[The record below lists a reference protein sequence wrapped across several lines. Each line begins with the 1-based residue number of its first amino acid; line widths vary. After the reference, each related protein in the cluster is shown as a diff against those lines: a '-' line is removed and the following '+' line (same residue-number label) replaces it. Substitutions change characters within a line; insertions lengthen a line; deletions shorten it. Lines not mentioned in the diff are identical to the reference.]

1 MNGYY
6 YLVNTLKDYLKATNV
21 INSVTIGDIFK
32 VDLNKQTIFPLSH
45 IIVNNAELA
54 ENTTSLNVSILFM
67 DIVDESK
74 AEVTDIWDGN
84 DNEQD
89 VLNTQLAL
97 ASRLTGALIRGG
109 LFTSLV
115 QVISAPNAEPFTD
128 RFENKVAGWTL
139 TFDVMIPNDMTIC

>member
-6 YLVNTLKDYLKATNV
+6 YVVNAIKDYIKATNF
-21 INSVTIGDIFK
+21 INTVTIGDIFK

-45 IIVNNAELA
+45 IIVNNAQIA
-54 ENTTSLNVSILFM
+54 ESTTSLNISILFM

-74 AEVTDIWDGN
+74 QLITDVWEGN

-97 ASRLTGALIRGG
+97 AQRLTGDLIRGT
-109 LFTSLV
+109 LFTNLI
-115 QVISAPNAEPFTD
+115 QVASAPNAEPFTD

-139 TFDVMIPNDMTIC
+139 TFDVIIPNDMTIC

>member
-6 YLVNTLKDYLKATNV
+6 YIVNTIKDYLKNTDF
-21 INSVTIGDIFK
+21 INSVTIGDIFG
-32 VDLNKQTIFPLSH
+32 VDLNKQTIFPLCH
-45 IIVNNAELA
+45 IIVNNATLN

-67 DIVDESK
+67 DLVDESK
-74 AEVTDIWDGN
+74 KEITDIWEGN

-97 ASRLTGALIRGG
+97 ASRLTSDLMRGT

-115 QVISAPNAEPFTD
+115 QVLTAPNAEPFVD
-128 RFENKVAGWTL
+128 RFENKIAGWTI
-139 TFDVMIPNDMTIC
+139 TFDVIIPNDMTIC

>member
-6 YLVNTLKDYLKATNV
+6 YVVNAIKDYLKATNF
-21 INSVTIGDIFK
+21 INTVTVGDIFK
-32 VDLNKQTIFPLSH
+32 VDLNKQTIYPLSH
-45 IIVNNAELA
+45 IIVNNAQIA
-54 ENTTSLNVSILFM
+54 ENNTSLNISILFM

-74 AEVTDIWDGN
+74 QLVTDIWDGN

-97 ASRLTGALIRGG
+97 AQKLSADLIRG
-109 LFTSLV
+109 SLYSNLI
-115 QVISAPNAEPFTD
+115 QIASAPNAEPFID

-139 TFDVMIPNDMTIC
+139 TFDVIIPNDMTIC

>member
-6 YLVNTLKDYLKATNV
+6 YVVNAIKDYLKATNF
-21 INSVTIGDIFK
+21 INTVTIGDIFK

-45 IIVNNAELA
+45 IIVNNAQLA
-54 ENTTSLNVSILFM
+54 ENTTSLNISILFM
-67 DIVDESK
+67 DLVDDSK
-74 AEVTDIWDGN
+74 QLVTDIWDSN

-97 ASRLTGALIRGG
+97 AQRLTSDLMRGTLFSNLI
-109 LFTSLV
+109 
-115 QVISAPNAEPFTD
+115 QIASAPSAEPFMD

-139 TFDVMIPNDMTIC
+139 TFDVIIPNDMTIC

>member
-6 YLVNTLKDYLKATNV
+6 YVVNTIKEYLKNTGV
-21 INSVTIGDIFK
+21 INTVTIGDIFK

-54 ENTTSLNVSILFM
+54 ENTTTLNLSILFM
-67 DIVDESK
+67 DLVDESK

-97 ASRLTGALIRGG
+97 GSRLTSALMRGS
-109 LFTSLV
+109 LFSDLV
-115 QVISAPNAEPFTD
+115 QVVTATNAEPFID
-128 RFENKVAGWTL
+128 RFENKLAGWTL
-139 TFDVMIPNDMTIC
+139 TFDVMIPNNMTIC

>member
-6 YLVNTLKDYLKATNV
+6 YVVNTLKEYLKNTCV
-21 INSVTIGDIFK
+21 INTVTIGDIFK
-32 VDLNKQTIFPLSH
+32 VDLNKQTIFPLTH
-45 IIVNNAELA
+45 IIVNNAQLA
-54 ENTTSLNVSILFM
+54 ENNTTLNLSILFM
-67 DIVDESK
+67 DLVDESK
-74 AEVTDIWDGN
+74 DEVTNIWDGN

-97 ASRLTGALIRGG
+97 GSRLTSALMRGS
-109 LFTSLV
+109 LFSDLV
-115 QVISAPNAEPFTD
+115 QVVTAPNAEPFID

>member
-6 YLVNTLKDYLKATNV
+6 YVVNAIKDYLKN
-21 INSVTIGDIFK
+21 INFINTVTIGDIFK
-32 VDLNKQTIFPLSH
+32 VDLNKQTIFPLAH
-45 IIVNNAELA
+45 IIVNNAQIA
-54 ENTTSLNVSILFM
+54 ENNTSLNISILFM

-74 AEVTDIWDGN
+74 QLVTDVWDGN

-97 ASRLTGALIRGG
+97 ASKLTADLIRGY
-109 LFTSLV
+109 LYSNLI
-115 QVISAPNAEPFTD
+115 QIANAPTAEPFTD

-139 TFDVMIPNDMTIC
+139 TFDVIIPNDMTLC

>member
-6 YLVNTLKDYLKATNV
+6 YVVNAIKDYLKNTNF
-21 INSVTIGDIFK
+21 INTVTIGDIFK

-45 IIVNNAELA
+45 IIVNNATIG
-54 ENTTSLNVSILFM
+54 ENNTSLNISILFM

-74 AEVTDIWDGN
+74 QLVTDVWDGN

-97 ASRLTGALIRGG
+97 ASKLTSDLIRGY
-109 LFTSLV
+109 LYSNLI
-115 QVISAPNAEPFTD
+115 QIANAPTAEPFTD

-139 TFDVMIPNDMTIC
+139 TFDVIIPNDMTLC

>member
-6 YLVNTLKDYLKATNV
+6 YLVNTLKDYLKATTV
-21 INSVTIGDIFK
+21 INTVTIGDIFK

-45 IIVNNAELA
+45 IIVNNALLG
-54 ENTTSLNVSILFM
+54 ENNSTLNISILFM
-67 DIVDESK
+67 DLVDENK
-74 AEVTDIWDGN
+74 TEITDVWDGN

-97 ASRLTGALIRGG
+97 ASRLTSALMRGS
-109 LFTSLV
+109 LFTNLV
-115 QVISAPNAEPFTD
+115 QVTSAPNAEPFVD
-128 RFENKVAGWTL
+128 RFENKIAGWTL

>member
-6 YLVNTLKDYLKATNV
+6 YVVNTIKEYLKNTGV
-21 INSVTIGDIFK
+21 INTVTIGDIFK

-54 ENTTSLNVSILFM
+54 ENTTTLNLSILFM
-67 DIVDESK
+67 DLVDESK

-97 ASRLTGALIRGG
+97 GSRLTSALMRGS
-109 LFTSLV
+109 LFSDLV
-115 QVISAPNAEPFTD
+115 QVVTAPNAEPCIE

>member
-6 YLVNTLKDYLKATNV
+6 YVVNTIKDYLKNTDF
-21 INSVTIGDIFK
+21 INTVTIGDIFG

-45 IIVNNAELA
+45 IIVNNATLN

-74 AEVTDIWDGN
+74 EEITDIWLGN

-97 ASRLTGALIRGG
+97 ASRLTSDLMRGT
-109 LFTSLV
+109 LFASLV
-115 QVISAPNAEPFTD
+115 QVLSAPSAEPFVD
-128 RFENKVAGWTL
+128 RFENKIAGWTL
-139 TFDVMIPNDMTIC
+139 TFDVSIPNDMTIC

>member
-6 YLVNTLKDYLKATNV
+6 YVVNTLKDYLKNTNF
-21 INSVTIGDIFK
+21 INTVTIGDIFK

-45 IIVNNAELA
+45 IIVNNAQLG
-54 ENTTSLNVSILFM
+54 ENTTSLNISILFM

-74 AEVTDIWDGN
+74 EEITDVWAGN

-97 ASRLTGALIRGG
+97 ASKLSSDLMRGS
-109 LFTSLV
+109 LFTNLV
-115 QVISAPNAEPFTD
+115 QVESAPNAEPFTD

-139 TFDVMIPNDMTIC
+139 TFDVLTPNDMTIC